1 MSGETNVRLMVVSKA
16 FIDGDKADYALEQ
29 SQAER
34 LMVRSLT
41 GITYNSLYKHVSL
54 HNVLLTT
61 DYFPPD
67 GLHGV
72 DADADA
78 GNTSNI
84 L

>member
-1 MSGETNVRLMVVSKA
+1 
-16 FIDGDKADYALEQ
+16 
-29 SQAER
+29 
-34 LMVRSLT
+34 MVRSLT

>member
-1 MSGETNVRLMVVSKA
+1 
-16 FIDGDKADYALEQ
+16 
-29 SQAER
+29 
-34 LMVRSLT
+34 MVRSLT

-54 HNVLLTT
+54 YSVLLTT

-67 GLHGV
+67 GLDGV